1 MIAAKRMAAVQIQLL
16 HHQLGAPTQTAR
28 HAWAKSDVLTSQSP
42 VVAPGRT
49 EMYDV
54 YDHCG

>member
-1 MIAAKRMAAVQIQLL
+1 MAAVQIQLL